1 MNPQS
6 EKKMAN
12 GDRLAETMTKREA
25 FAMAAMQGYCGAPGD
40 SFRRDA
46 DVSFRGMA
54 EMSVKQANALLAELE
69 KRNG

>member
-25 FAMAAMQGYCGAPGD
+25 FAMAAMQGFCAIPLQGYDGSKALEHD
-40 SFRRDA
+40 TLRAVLYA
-46 DVSFRGMA
+46 D
-54 EMSVKQANALLAELE
+54 ALLAELE

>member
-12 GDRLAETMTKREA
+12 GDKLAETMTKREA
-25 FAMAAMQGYCGAPGD
+25 FAIQMMAAMRVANPEASSQNVAI
-40 SFRRDA
+40 DA
-46 DVSFRGMA
+46 VEDA
-54 EMSVKQANALLAELE
+54 EALLAELE